1 MFSSFL
7 FLFGTLKGKFSS
19 GYLCGKR
26 TISSL
31 RNLIVV
37 DILIS
42 IVIPVFNEEDN
53 VVPLFNSIRDVMTN
67 IKRDFEVIFVD
78 DGSTDKTLPNLRSIL
93 DNGIEKD
100 TLRVIELQRN
110 YGQTPALLAGL
121 ANINGDLVV
130 TMDGDLQNDP
140 QDIPAMLE
148 ALTDEFDVIC
158 GWRKNRKDN
167 AFKKL
172 PSKFNNFLNRKLNNV
187 FIHDSGCTLRV
198 YRREAIEHIQLFA
211 EGHRYI
217 PAILAQ
223 QGFRLGEVVT
233 NHRPRTNGKTKYGFK
248 RLFRGFI
255 DLFTLN
261 AINKWGI
268 KPIHLFSRWTI
279 LFMIASTLTFCWT
292 ILERVAFFRFW
303 SIYSEA
309 VSIKSNPLFILSFSL
324 FLFGI
329 LLLFLGYITEL
340 LLRSKF
346 NSNDSYK
353 IKKEWN

>member
-1 MFSSFL
+1 M
-7 FLFGTLKGKFSS
+7 
-19 GYLCGKR
+19 CGK
-26 TISSL
+26 THNSL
-31 RNLIVV
+31 RNSIVD

-42 IVIPVFNEEDN
+42 IVIPVFNEADN
-53 VVPLFNSIRDVMTN
+53 VVPLFNSIRDVMTD

-78 DGSTDKTLPNLRSIL
+78 DGSSDKTLPNLKSIL
-93 DNGIEKD
+93 DNGVEKD

-121 ANINGDLVV
+121 ANIKGDLVV

-140 QDIPAMLE
+140 QDIPKMLE
-148 ALTDEFDVIC
+148 ALTDEYDVIS

-172 PSKFNNFLNRKLNNV
+172 PSKFNNLLNRKLNNI

-198 YRREAIEHIQLFA
+198 YRREAIENIQLYA

-233 NHRPRTNGKTKYGFK
+233 NHRPRTQGKTKYGFK

-261 AINKWGI
+261 AINKWGK
-268 KPIHLFSRWTI
+268 KPIHLFSRWSS
-279 LFMIASTLTFCWT
+279 LFMITSLLTFCWI
-292 ILERVAFFRFW
+292 ILERVAFKFW
-303 SIYSEA
+303 SIYSDA
-309 VSIKSNPLFILSFSL
+309 VSIKSNPLFIISLIL

-329 LLLFLGYITEL
+329 LLLFIGYTAEL
-340 LLRSKF
+340 LLRNNFDSH
-346 NSNDSYK
+346 NSYK

>member
-1 MFSSFL
+1 M
-7 FLFGTLKGKFSS
+7 
-19 GYLCGKR
+19 CGKN
-26 TISSL
+26 TIDSL
-31 RNLIVV
+31 RNSIVD

-53 VVPLFNSIRDVMTN
+53 VVPLFHSIRDVMTN
-67 IKRDFEVIFVD
+67 INRDFEVIFVD
-78 DGSTDKTLPNLRSIL
+78 DGSTDKTLPNLRAVL
-93 DNGIEKD
+93 DNGVEKD
-100 TLRVIELQRN
+100 TLRIIELQRN
-110 YGQTPALLAGL
+110 FGQTPALLAGL
-121 ANINGDLVV
+121 ANIKGELVV

-140 QDIPAMLE
+140 KDIPAMLD
-148 ALTDEFDVIC
+148 ALTEEYDVIC

-172 PSKFNNFLNRKLNNV
+172 PSKFNNLLNRKLNNV

-223 QGFRLGEVVT
+223 QGYRLGEVVT
-233 NHRPRTNGKTKYGFK
+233 NHRPRTNGKTKYGFR

-261 AINKWGI
+261 AINKWGK
-268 KPIHLFSRWTI
+268 KPIHFFSRWSI
-279 LFMIASTLTFCWT
+279 LFMLVSFLTFCWT
-292 ILERVAFFRFW
+292 ILERIAFRFW
-303 SIYSEA
+303 DSVYTEA
-309 VSIKSNPLFILSFSL
+309 ISIKSNPLFILSFSL

-329 LLLFLGYITEL
+329 ILLFMGYIAEL
-340 LLRSKF
+340 LLRSNY
-346 NSNDSYK
+346 NSNESYK
-353 IKKEWN
+353 IKKEWI

>member
-1 MFSSFL
+1 M
-7 FLFGTLKGKFSS
+7 
-19 GYLCGKR
+19 CGKH
-26 TISSL
+26 TVDSL
-31 RNLIVV
+31 RNSIVV

-53 VVPLFNSIRDVMTN
+53 VVPLFHSIRDVMTN
-67 IKRDFEVIFVD
+67 INRDFEVIFVD
-78 DGSTDKTLPNLRSIL
+78 DGSTDKTLPNLRAVL
-93 DNGIEKD
+93 DNGVEKD
-100 TLRVIELQRN
+100 TLRIIELQRN
-110 YGQTPALLAGL
+110 FGQTPALLAGL
-121 ANINGDLVV
+121 ANIKGELVV

-140 QDIPAMLE
+140 KDIPAMLD
-148 ALTDEFDVIC
+148 ALTEEYDVIC

-198 YRREAIEHIQLFA
+198 YRRDAIEHIQLFA

-261 AINKWGI
+261 AINKWGK
-268 KPIHLFSRWTI
+268 KPIHLFSRWTG
-279 LFMIASTLTFCWT
+279 LFFLASFLTFCWT

-303 SIYSEA
+303 SAYTEA
-309 VSIKSNPLFILSFSL
+309 VSIRSNLIFIISFAL
-324 FLFGI
+324 LLFGI
-329 LLLFLGYITEL
+329 LLLFIGFVAEL
-340 LLRSKF
+340 LLRSSF
-346 NSNDSYK
+346 NSHESYK